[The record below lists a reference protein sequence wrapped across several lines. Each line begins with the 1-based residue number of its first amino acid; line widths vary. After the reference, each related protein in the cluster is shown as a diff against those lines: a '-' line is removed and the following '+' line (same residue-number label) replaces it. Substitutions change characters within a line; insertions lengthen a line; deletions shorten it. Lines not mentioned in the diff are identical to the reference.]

1 MKKNSIPKPL
11 VWAVIA
17 ICVLP
22 TVFTLTGVDLG
33 SAGEAIDPR
42 SVSTL
47 SAEQLNDRIFQFVSG
62 PLTHTLL
69 EWSAFSAA
77 IFTVVLAFVHFR
89 ITGDVTTPVL
99 GSALFCAG
107 SMDAFHALAADRLI
121 EAAADNREFIPF
133 TWALS
138 RVFNALV
145 LTIGVTVCMFRR
157 PTSRGGNLSFVLGIS
172 SSLGILSYVV
182 IRFCAVSSHLPKTM
196 FPDSVITRPW
206 DVGPLCVYLLA
217 AAVVFRP
224 FHRRE
229 RSLFSHALLLSIIPQ
244 VATQLHMVFG
254 STALFDHH
262 FNIAHFLKI
271 IAYLVPF
278 MGLVLEYVR
287 AHQEQELAGRAVQEY
302 ANSLKAATERSE
314 RQAEV
319 LERGNQDLARSNAEQ
334 KRAEEALSE
343 ERNLLRTL
351 IDHLPDNIFFKD
363 TEGRFVLCNRA
374 QSDLLRV
381 SGPDELA
388 GKTESDFFSKE
399 LAEKYTADDQSVMR
413 SGEPLI
419 NREEPVADENGN
431 ERWLLTTK
439 VPLRD
444 AAGKIIGLVGNARD
458 ITDLKRTQQELQRY
472 LTELEEAKAVT
483 ERQAGDLRSQ
493 AEELSESN
501 AELEKFAY
509 VASHDLQ
516 EPLRMVAGYTQLL
529 AKRYQGK
536 LDTQADEFIA
546 YAVDGATRM
555 QRLINDL
562 LAYSRVGRGSKE
574 PEATDCEDVFRR
586 ALRNLGAAIEESG
599 ASVTN
604 DPLPTVLADATQL
617 GQLFQNLVGNSIKYR
632 AAAAPDVKVSA
643 QVQGNE
649 WLFSVR
655 DNGIGVE
662 PQYQQRIFEVFQRL
676 HTSDEHAG
684 TGIGLAICKKIVE
697 RHNGR
702 IWVESAPEQ
711 GSIFYFTLP
720 KTDAPGE

>member
-1 MKKNSIPKPL
+1 M
-11 VWAVIA
+11 
-17 ICVLP
+17 
-22 TVFTLTGVDLG
+22 
-33 SAGEAIDPR
+33 
-42 SVSTL
+42 
-47 SAEQLNDRIFQFVSG
+47 
-62 PLTHTLL
+62 
-69 EWSAFSAA
+69 
-77 IFTVVLAFVHFR
+77 
-89 ITGDVTTPVL
+89 
-99 GSALFCAG
+99 
-107 SMDAFHALAADRLI
+107 
-121 EAAADNREFIPF
+121 
-133 TWALS
+133 
-138 RVFNALV
+138 
-145 LTIGVTVCMFRR
+145 
-157 PTSRGGNLSFVLGIS
+157 
-172 SSLGILSYVV
+172 GILSYVV
-182 IRFCAVSSHLPKTM
+182 IHFCTVSSRLPKTM
-196 FPDSVITRPW
+196 FPDSLITRPW
-206 DVGPLCVYLLA
+206 DVGPLFVYLLA
-217 AAVVFRP
+217 AVVVFRP

-244 VATQLHMVFG
+244 ATTQLHIVFG

-287 AHQEQELAGRAVQEY
+287 AHQEQGLAQRAVQEY
-302 ANSLKAATERSE
+302 ANSLEAANELSE
-314 RQAEV
+314 RQGQD
-319 LERGNQDLARSNAEQ
+319 LERRNQELARLNAEQ
-334 KRAEEALSE
+334 ERVEEALSE
-343 ERNLLRTL
+343 ERNLFRTL
-351 IDHLPDNIFFKD
+351 IDNLPDNIFFKD
-363 TEGRFVLCNRA
+363 TAGRFVLCNRA
-374 QSDLLRV
+374 QADLLRV
-381 SGPDELA
+381 SGPDELV
-388 GKTESDFFSKE
+388 GKTDSDFFSKE
-399 LAEKYTADDQSVMR
+399 LAAKYAADDQSVMG
-413 SGEPLI
+413 SGEPLL
-419 NREEPVADENGN
+419 NREEPVTDENGN

-444 AAGKIIGLVGNARD
+444 TAGKIIGLVGSARNVTDFKRARQELQQYLAELEEARDVSERQARDLEVRAQELARSNAEQKWAEEASRARERQFRALVESAPDAMVIVDRKGAIALVNAQAEKLFRYERSELLGEAVEKLLPQRLREGHVPQRDGYLADPHLRPMGVGRELHGRRKDGSEFPVEISLSPIEGPGEPLVVSSVRD
-458 ITDLKRTQQELQRY
+458 ITDRKRAREKLVQY
-472 LTELEEAKAVT
+472 VN
-483 ERQAGDLRSQ
+483 DLRSAKAIMERQ
-493 AEELSESN
+493 GTELTESN

-536 LDTQADEFIA
+536 LDADADEFIA
-546 YAVDGATRM
+546 YAVDGANRM

-562 LAYSRVGRGSKE
+562 LAYSRVGRGNKD
-574 PEATDCEDVFRR
+574 PEATDCEEVFRQ

-604 DPLPTVLADATQL
+604 DPLPTVIADAMQL

-632 AAAAPDVKVSA
+632 AAAAPQVKVSA
-643 QVQGNE
+643 QVQDNE
-649 WLFSVR
+649 WVFSVR

-720 KTDAPGE
+720 KTDTPGE

>member
-47 SAEQLNDRIFQFVSG
+47 SAEQFNDRIFQFVSG

-271 IAYLVPF
+271 IAYIVPF

-351 IDHLPDNIFFKD
+351 I
-363 TEGRFVLCNRA
+363 
-374 QSDLLRV
+374 
-381 SGPDELA
+381 
-388 GKTESDFFSKE
+388 
-399 LAEKYTADDQSVMR
+399 
-413 SGEPLI
+413 
-419 NREEPVADENGN
+419 
-431 ERWLLTTK
+431 
-439 VPLRD
+439 
-444 AAGKIIGLVGNARD
+444 
-458 ITDLKRTQQELQRY
+458 
-472 LTELEEAKAVT
+472 
-483 ERQAGDLRSQ
+483 
-493 AEELSESN
+493 
-501 AELEKFAY
+501 
-509 VASHDLQ
+509 
-516 EPLRMVAGYTQLL
+516 L

-574 PEATDCEDVFRR
+574 SEATDCEDVFRR

-676 HTSDEHAG
+676 HASDEHAG

>member
-1 MKKNSIPKPL
+1 M
-11 VWAVIA
+11 
-17 ICVLP
+17 
-22 TVFTLTGVDLG
+22 
-33 SAGEAIDPR
+33 
-42 SVSTL
+42 
-47 SAEQLNDRIFQFVSG
+47 
-62 PLTHTLL
+62 
-69 EWSAFSAA
+69 
-77 IFTVVLAFVHFR
+77 
-89 ITGDVTTPVL
+89 
-99 GSALFCAG
+99 
-107 SMDAFHALAADRLI
+107 
-121 EAAADNREFIPF
+121 
-133 TWALS
+133 
-138 RVFNALV
+138 
-145 LTIGVTVCMFRR
+145 
-157 PTSRGGNLSFVLGIS
+157 
-172 SSLGILSYVV
+172 
-182 IRFCAVSSHLPKTM
+182 
-196 FPDSVITRPW
+196 
-206 DVGPLCVYLLA
+206 
-217 AAVVFRP
+217 
-224 FHRRE
+224 
-229 RSLFSHALLLSIIPQ
+229 
-244 VATQLHMVFG
+244 
-254 STALFDHH
+254 
-262 FNIAHFLKI
+262 
-271 IAYLVPF
+271 
-278 MGLVLEYVR
+278 
-287 AHQEQELAGRAVQEY
+287 
-302 ANSLKAATERSE
+302 
-314 RQAEV
+314 
-319 LERGNQDLARSNAEQ
+319 
-334 KRAEEALSE
+334 
-343 ERNLLRTL
+343 
-351 IDHLPDNIFFKD
+351 
-363 TEGRFVLCNRA
+363 
-374 QSDLLRV
+374 
-381 SGPDELA
+381 
-388 GKTESDFFSKE
+388 
-399 LAEKYTADDQSVMR
+399 
-413 SGEPLI
+413 
-419 NREEPVADENGN
+419 
-431 ERWLLTTK
+431 

-458 ITDLKRTQQELQRY
+458 ITDLKRAQQELQRY

-493 AEELSESN
+493 AEELAESN

-529 AKRYQGK
+529 AKRYRGK
-536 LDTQADEFIA
+536 LDTDADEFIA

-632 AAAAPDVKVSA
+632 ADDAPQVKVSA

-676 HTSDEHAG
+676 HTSDEHTG